1 MVRPSSPTAEAED
14 LKSLKSGFESQEG
27 HQNCSFVTL
36 RTCKRVTVL
45 TGKIPPVAHRSEHGS
60 YKAVVGGSIPPRRTM
75 PS

>member
-27 HQNCSFVTL
+27 HQCSFATL
-36 RTCKRVTVL
+36 RTCKRVAVL
-45 TGKIPPVAHRSEHGS
+45 TEKIPPVAHRSEHGS
-60 YKAVVGGSIPPRRTM
+60 YKAVVVGSIPTRRTM